1 MDKLRLGILGAGAI
15 GATMATTVREMDEV
29 VLYAVAA
36 REYEKARKFSDTYGA
51 QRAYGSYE
59 ELAADENVDLIYVAT
74 PHSHHYQHAKLCIEY
89 GRPVLCEKAFTE
101 NAVEAK
107 ALIQFAAEKGVFI
120 TEAMWVRYMPMS
132 FKLKEILSQGRI
144 GKIVGLTANLGY
156 SLMHVERMVRP
167 ELAGGALLD
176 LGVYTINFATWVLG
190 DEIQE
195 ITSSM
200 VPHDTGVDKQE
211 FLNFV
216 YPGGVSAGLFSTMQA
231 VTDRRGVIYGT
242 EGYLEVDNINNFERF
257 RIYDNEYRLQETI
270 ERPEQITGY
279 EYELLACRRALAEG
293 KLECPEMPHAHT
305 LYVMEL
311 LDRIRREWGN

>member
-36 REYEKARKFSDTYGA
+36 REYEKARKFADTYGA
-51 QRAYGSYE
+51 QKAYGSYE

-74 PHSHHYQHAKLCIEY
+74 PHSHHYQHAKLCIEH

-144 GKIVGLTANLGY
+144 GEI
-156 SLMHVERMVRP
+156 
-167 ELAGGALLD
+167 GAL
-176 LGVYTINFATWVLG
+176 
-190 DEIQE
+190 
-195 ITSSM
+195 
-200 VPHDTGVDKQE
+200 
-211 FLNFV
+211 
-216 YPGGVSAGLFSTMQA
+216 
-231 VTDRRGVIYGT
+231 
-242 EGYLEVDNINNFERF
+242 
-257 RIYDNEYRLQETI
+257 
-270 ERPEQITGY
+270 RPI
-279 EYELLACRRALAEG
+279 
-293 KLECPEMPHAHT
+293 
-305 LYVMEL
+305 
-311 LDRIRREWGN
+311 WGIL